1 MKNKIAAVLILV
13 LSAVSCGTP
22 KNGFF
27 DDKRI
32 VLSLGVVSDVHIN
45 TGVPKTSE
53 KWTAALEQLVAKAS
67 ENDPDGLDGVLVAG
81 DLIDNPN
88 EKFLGEFKRVYESVL
103 DPVKVP
109 LVYTVG
115 NHDVPKY
122 RWDSTM
128 VSDASYIRRLL
139 GDDYFRTDVD
149 KVSGEGLECR
159 HCQIDG
165 YDVIAI
171 SPDGTSPVIYN
182 PKALEWL
189 DSTLSEITSKD
200 PSRYVIVITHPM
212 LYDTVYG
219 SLLGEAD
226 GIWKSS
232 LPGYWATRELPE
244 ILSRYPQVVAF
255 GGHLHFPLN
264 DPRSIWQG
272 GFTALG
278 CASVRYMALEAG
290 GYEYMAGQTV
300 MKDKDEFSQGNLLQ
314 FDRRGNMRI
323 LRMDFYNEAVIGE
336 PLVMARPS
344 KGGKHLQEY
353 SFSRRRALNTPPS
366 LSSMDLSLMLAPVSE
381 GVKSGTEAAGI
392 SVSFASGTDD
402 EFVHHYELTLS
413 RDGKVLATKKI
424 LSDFYKCPLPSGM
437 KRSWTVDFGPESAE
451 GTLGTGKYY
460 VTLKAYD
467 SWDAESEPLVK
478 EIVF

>member
-22 KNGFF
+22 KDGFF

-159 HCQIDG
+159 
-165 YDVIAI
+165 
-171 SPDGTSPVIYN
+171 
-182 PKALEWL
+182 WL
-189 DSTLSEITSKD
+189 GSVLSM
-200 PSRYVIVITHPM
+200 R
-212 LYDTVYG
+212 
-219 SLLGEAD
+219 SLGLV
-226 GIWKSS
+226 
-232 LPGYWATRELPE
+232 PE
-244 ILSRYPQVVAF
+244 ERF
-255 GGHLHFPLN
+255 
-264 DPRSIWQG
+264 
-272 GFTALG
+272 
-278 CASVRYMALEAG
+278 
-290 GYEYMAGQTV
+290 
-300 MKDKDEFSQGNLLQ
+300 
-314 FDRRGNMRI
+314 
-323 LRMDFYNEAVIGE
+323 
-336 PLVMARPS
+336 
-344 KGGKHLQEY
+344 
-353 SFSRRRALNTPPS
+353 
-366 LSSMDLSLMLAPVSE
+366 
-381 GVKSGTEAAGI
+381 
-392 SVSFASGTDD
+392 
-402 EFVHHYELTLS
+402 
-413 RDGKVLATKKI
+413 
-424 LSDFYKCPLPSGM
+424 
-437 KRSWTVDFGPESAE
+437 
-451 GTLGTGKYY
+451 
-460 VTLKAYD
+460 
-467 SWDAESEPLVK
+467 
-478 EIVF
+478 